1 MPAYKISGFVTALLF
16 WVVSSL
22 FPGQPARADIYRYV
36 DERGVIHFSNIP
48 TGSEYVFFMKEEPLE
63 EDIGYIHDQIQ
74 RFASRFNLEKELVCA
89 VIKAESDYNPKAV
102 SSKGAQGL
110 MQLIPETARDLKVS
124 DPFDIKENIRG
135 GSQYLRMML
144 DQFSGDLDL
153 ALAAYNAGPTAV
165 KEYGGIPPFKETIRY
180 VEKVKTFLDLYRK
193 EKEQSL

>member
-1 MPAYKISGFVTALLF
+1 MPAFRIFGILTALSLF
-16 WVVSSL
+16 LGSSL
-22 FPGQPARADIYRYV
+22 LGGRPAWGDIYRYV

-48 TGSEYVFFMKEEPLE
+48 TGPEYVFFMKEEALE
-63 EDIGYIHDQIQ
+63 EDINYINDQIQ

-89 VIKAESDYNPKAV
+89 VIKAESDYDPKAV
-102 SSKGAQGL
+102 STKGAQGL

-153 ALAAYNAGPTAV
+153 ALAAYNAGPAAV
-165 KEYGGIPPFKETIRY
+165 KAYGGIPPFKETIRY
-180 VEKVKTFLDLYRK
+180 VEKVKTFLEQYREAK
-193 EKEQSL
+193 ERSL

>member
-1 MPAYKISGFVTALLF
+1 MLAHKISGFAAAFLF
-16 WVVSSL
+16 LGGSIFFSA
-22 FPGQPARADIYRYV
+22 QAARGDIYRYV

-48 TGSEYVFFMKEEPLE
+48 TGPEYVFFMKEEPLE
-63 EDIGYIHDQIQ
+63 EDIGYIHDQIK

-144 DQFSGDLDL
+144 DQFAGDLDL
-153 ALAAYNAGPTAV
+153 ALAAYNAGPSAV

-193 EKEQSL
+193 EKERSL